1 MSRELDDIVVRIS
14 RSDRAAFGQLYRM
27 FYPLLVNYATLMVS
41 RVVAKDIVQ
50 DVFFKLWQGRKGLLP
65 ESSGG
70 QHTQFPAQEHL
81 QCGNQCH
88 KTQSFRSQS
97 PVECG
102 QGSRGILFRI

>member
-14 RSDRAAFGQLYRM
+14 RSDRAAFASLNRM

-41 RVVAKDIVQ
+41 REVAKDIVQ

-70 QHTQFPAQEHL
+70 RSIR
-81 QCGNQCH
+81 
-88 KTQSFRSQS
+88 SFL
-97 PVECG
+97 
-102 QGSRGILFRI
+102 ILVQLHVDQYK

>member
-1 MSRELDDIVVRIS
+1 MEREFDDLVARIS

-41 RVVAKDIVQ
+41 REVAKDIVQ

-70 QHTQFPAQEHL
+70 AAYALSCSGAHTML
-81 QCGNQCH
+81 Q
-88 KTQSFRSQS
+88 
-97 PVECG
+97 
-102 QGSRGILFRI
+102 

>member
-41 RVVAKDIVQ
+41 REVAKDIVQ

-70 QHTQFPAQEHL
+70 VAYVVSCSGAHTML
-81 QCGNQCH
+81 Q
-88 KTQSFRSQS
+88 
-97 PVECG
+97 
-102 QGSRGILFRI
+102 

>member
-41 RVVAKDIVQ
+41 REVAKDIVQ

-70 QHTQFPAQEHL
+70 RSIR
-81 QCGNQCH
+81 
-88 KTQSFRSQS
+88 SFL
-97 PVECG
+97 
-102 QGSRGILFRI
+102 ILVQLHVDQYK